1 MSRIRVIATVVA
13 LALAVVGT
21 GAAAETYN
29 LGPGHTSVH
38 FSWNHAGLSRHTGRI
53 VGAEGVLEF
62 TPDAPESSSVEVRL
76 EAARISTGVAAL
88 DRLLRSADFFNAAT
102 EPVLLFRSTGVKPTG
117 DRTGE
122 ITGDLTINRVSKPVT
137 LAVTWNF
144 AGEHPLGLVNPSFS
158 GKYVAGF
165 SATTRLLRSE
175 WGLGRGAPLVS
186 DEVEIAIEVEAVRR

>member
-1 MSRIRVIATVVA
+1 MVAGMVLA
-13 LALAVVGT
+13 LALASS

-29 LGPGHTSVH
+29 LAPGHTAVH

-53 VGAEGVLEF
+53 VGAEGILEF
-62 TPDAPESSSVEVRL
+62 TPEAPENSKVEANLQVG
-76 EAARISTGVAAL
+76 RISTGVAAL
-88 DRLLRSADFFNAAT
+88 DRVLRSADFFNAGT
-102 EPVLLFRSTGVKPTG
+102 EPMIEFRSTSVKPTG

-122 ITGDLTINRVSKPVT
+122 ITGDLTINRMTKPVV
-137 LAVTWNF
+137 LAVVWNF

-165 SATTRLLRSE
+165 SATGRLLRSE

-186 DEVEIAIEVEAVRR
+186 DEIEIAIEVEAVRR